1 MIEQSTLDFLKELKA
16 NNNRDWFNDH
26 RLLYEAARD
35 NFATF
40 IEELIISL
48 NKIDD
53 FVSDANPK
61 NSIFRIFKDVRF
73 SKDKSPYKSHFSAS
87 ISKGGRKSDYAGYY
101 IHVEPE
107 NKTILASGIWH
118 PQPAILKSVRNEI
131 SYNHQE
137 YEKIIRNKKFVAS
150 FGQVEG
156 NKLVRP
162 PKGFDK
168 EHPAIEYL
176 KHKDFVVHHKVK
188 DKEICQ
194 PSFKDYCVK
203 KFEIVKPFSEY
214 FRGPIYDVLENQE

>member
-203 KFEIVKPFSEY
+203 KFEIAKPFSEY

>member
-137 YEKIIRNKKFVAS
+137 YEKIIRNKNFVAS

-203 KFEIVKPFSEY
+203 KFEIAKPFSEY

>member
-137 YEKIIRNKKFVAS
+137 YEKIIRNKNFVAS

-168 EHPAIEYL
+168 ENPAIEYL

-188 DKEICQ
+188 DKDICQ

-203 KFEIVKPFSEY
+203 KFEIAKPFSEY

>member
-35 NFATF
+35 NFANF

-203 KFEIVKPFSEY
+203 KFEIAKPFSEY

>member
-203 KFEIVKPFSEY
+203 KFEIAKPFSEY
-214 FRGPIYDVLENQE
+214 FRGPVYDVLENQE